1 MDGRGERVMAASND
15 AQLERRIDICV
26 TYGTDGAA
34 AATLVTYSRRNKDTA
49 EIEWTAAARVITASN
64 DAQ

>member
-1 MDGRGERVMAASND
+1 MMHNRSGASTS
-15 AQLERRIDICV
+15 ALL
-26 TYGTDGAA
+26 TDGAA

-49 EIEWTAAARVITASN
+49 EIEWTAAARVMTASN